1 MRTIGLALLLAL
13 SFATCADEAS
23 LDARLTQEVERLQA
37 VLDAIDPA
45 ALPKELADA
54 PKTYGEALTRV
65 RNTKSAEY
73 KLFRLRD
80 TFTGIEAIAFF
91 AKHHKAG
98 ESAEGVAALSN
109 ERRAD
114 FDRKV
119 KLPADSVLVRA
130 LGEGAANRAE
140 VLFVAGPSYAKIT
153 APWGGLYYLAEAEG
167 NLRLRNFIASLPA
180 YGAAEPKPKRE
191 RLVEL
196 ANQLEAEAL
205 KLFEHEPG
213 GNQVVGA
220 SVKLKEARE
229 LLDDNRLDGA
239 ALALVETRLALSR
252 RKAEVDPGSVTEGPT
267 AAALKPATG
276 SVAKLLAGMA
286 EEGAAPLPVLVP
298 RDVVPFHASL
308 LQSVTAKKTAAPA
321 SVTVTLVRWPY
332 T

>member
-1 MRTIGLALLLAL
+1 MRKSGLALLLAL
-13 SFATCADEAS
+13 SLPASAGEAS
-23 LDARLTQEVERLQA
+23 LDARLTREVERLQA
-37 VLDAIDPA
+37 TLDAVDPA
-45 ALPKELADA
+45 TLPKELADA

-91 AKHHKAG
+91 AKHHQSG
-98 ESAEGVAALSN
+98 ESAEAVAALS
-109 ERRAD
+109 EARGAD
-114 FDRKV
+114 FRTKV
-119 KLPADSVLVRA
+119 TFPAHPALVRA
-130 LGEGAANRAE
+130 LGEGAANRAD

-180 YGAAEPKPKRE
+180 FGAAEPKPNRA

-196 ANQLEAEAL
+196 ANELEAEAL
-205 KLFEHEPG
+205 KLFEHDPG

-229 LLDDNRLDGA
+229 LLDDGRLDGA

-252 RKAEVDPGSVTEGPT
+252 RKAEVDPGSVTEAPK
-267 AAALKPATG
+267 AAAMKPARD
-276 SVAKLLAGMA
+276 SIAKLLAGMA
-286 EEGAAPLPVLVP
+286 EEGAAPLPAIVP

-308 LQSVTAKKTAAPA
+308 LQAARAKNAAAPA
-321 SVTVTLVRWPY
+321 AVTVTLVRWPY

>member
-1 MRTIGLALLLAL
+1 MRKIGLAVLLAL
-13 SFATCADEAS
+13 SVTACADEPT
-23 LDARLTQEVERLQA
+23 LDARLTREVERLQA
-37 VLDAIDPA
+37 TLDAIDPA
-45 ALPKELADA
+45 TLPKELADA

-65 RNTKSAEY
+65 RNTKSPEY

-80 TFTGIEAIAFF
+80 TFTGIELLDFF
-91 AKHHKAG
+91 SKHHKAG
-98 ESAEGVAALSN
+98 ESAEAVAALSKT
-109 ERRAD
+109 RKAD

-119 KLPADSVLVRA
+119 ALPANPALVRA

-153 APWGGLYYLAEAEG
+153 APWGGLSYLAEAEG

-196 ANQLEAEAL
+196 ANQLEADAL
-205 KLFEHEPG
+205 KLFEHDPG
-213 GNQVVGA
+213 GNGVVGA

-239 ALALVETRLALSR
+239 AWTLIETRLALSR
-252 RKAEVDPGSVTEGPT
+252 RKAEVDPGSVTEGPK
-267 AAALKPATG
+267 AASLKPAAD
-276 SVAKLLAGMA
+276 SVGRLLAGMA
-286 EEGAAPLPVLVP
+286 EEGAAPLPAIVP

-308 LQSVTAKKTAAPA
+308 LQSTTAKKTAAPA

>member
-1 MRTIGLALLLAL
+1 MQKIGLALFLAL
-13 SFATCADEAS
+13 SFAACADEAT

-37 VLDAIDPA
+37 TLDAIDPA
-45 ALPKELADA
+45 TLPKELADA
-54 PKTYGEALTRV
+54 PKTYGDALTRV
-65 RNTKSAEY
+65 RNTKSTEY

-80 TFTGIEAIAFF
+80 TFTGIELLDFF
-91 AKHHKAG
+91 SKHHKAG
-98 ESAEGVAALSN
+98 ESAEAVAALSK
-109 ERRAD
+109 ERKPD
-114 FDRKV
+114 FDKKV
-119 KLPADSVLVRA
+119 KLPADPALVRA
-130 LGEGAANRAE
+130 IGEHATNRAE
-140 VLFVAGPSYAKIT
+140 VLFVAGPSYAKIS
-153 APWGGLYYLAEAEG
+153 APWSGLYYLAEAEG
-167 NLRLRNFIASLPA
+167 NLRLRNFIATLPA
-180 YGAAEPKPKRE
+180 SGAAEPKPKRE

-239 ALALVETRLALSR
+239 ALVLIETRLALSR
-252 RKAEVDPGSVTEGPT
+252 RKAEIDPGNVTEGPK
-267 AAALKPATG
+267 AAAMKPATG

-286 EEGAAPLPVLVP
+286 EEGVAPLPAIVP

-308 LQSVTAKKTAAPA
+308 LQSVSGKKSAAPA